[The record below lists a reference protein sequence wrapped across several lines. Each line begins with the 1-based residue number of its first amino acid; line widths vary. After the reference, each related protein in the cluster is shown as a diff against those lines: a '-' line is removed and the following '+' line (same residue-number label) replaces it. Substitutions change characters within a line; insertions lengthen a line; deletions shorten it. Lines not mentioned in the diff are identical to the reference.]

1 MGNAE
6 FIASTVGTGF
16 WGSGFGSEFFRV
28 LGFGFDVSVAEF
40 GVRHVRVEGLVLASA
55 TIACSQQSPKPFN
68 P

>member
-16 WGSGFGSEFFRV
+16 WGSGFGSELSGFWV
-28 LGFGFDVSVAEF
+28 LGLYVSAAEF

-55 TIACSQQSPKPFN
+55 TIGCSQQSPKP
-68 P
+68 